1 MAAIVSQLA
10 AANRRRKANKK
21 NHVNADK
28 CVYTLPPFDP
38 CFKPEVHN
46 RYVRHKHAQ
55 LAHQEFIERIGDVSP
70 VHIHQLEELGSRRI
84 KETKRN
90 PNVPNGINQDGDTPP
105 KKSAEVILP
114 TSPSP
119 VLSEETDYKIE
130 GEGQAE
136 LRLLDEET
144 VQASD
149 DINTNIPAKNQKAP
163 GGLKQEPEKT
173 QAEKRAESESVPASF
188 RCQMVMA
195 ICAVLGLIPLL
206 CIVIYL
212 VGMFWMVPSTL
223 NLTS

>member
-1 MAAIVSQLA
+1 M
-10 AANRRRKANKK
+10 RGKK
-21 NHVNADK
+21 K
-28 CVYTLPPFDP
+28 QIFRT
-38 CFKPEVHN
+38 
-46 RYVRHKHAQ
+46 Q
-55 LAHQEFIERIGDVSP
+55 
-70 VHIHQLEELGSRRI
+70 
-84 KETKRN
+84 
-90 PNVPNGINQDGDTPP
+90 
-105 KKSAEVILP
+105 
-114 TSPSP
+114 
-119 VLSEETDYKIE
+119 VLSESPEETDYKIE

-149 DINTNIPAKNQKAP
+149 DVNTNTSAKNKNGLEGLNQK
-163 GGLKQEPEKT
+163 PEKT
-173 QAEKRAESESVPASF
+173 EAEKRAEAEAVPASF

>member
-1 MAAIVSQLA
+1 MQTVFWD
-10 AANRRRKANKK
+10 RKK
-21 NHVNADK
+21 NTFWNIIF
-28 CVYTLPPFDP
+28 L
-38 CFKPEVHN
+38 
-46 RYVRHKHAQ
+46 
-55 LAHQEFIERIGDVSP
+55 S
-70 VHIHQLEELGSRRI
+70 
-84 KETKRN
+84 
-90 PNVPNGINQDGDTPP
+90 DGDTPP

-163 GGLKQEPEKT
+163 GGSKQEPEKT

-223 NLTS
+223 NLTSWPEKINEQEWDLNKTPLDWKVKFHLKQIIK

>member
-1 MAAIVSQLA
+1 MQTVFWD
-10 AANRRRKANKK
+10 RKK
-21 NHVNADK
+21 NTFWNIIF
-28 CVYTLPPFDP
+28 L
-38 CFKPEVHN
+38 
-46 RYVRHKHAQ
+46 
-55 LAHQEFIERIGDVSP
+55 S
-70 VHIHQLEELGSRRI
+70 
-84 KETKRN
+84 
-90 PNVPNGINQDGDTPP
+90 DGDTPP

-149 DINTNIPAKNQKAP
+149 DINTNIPAKNKKAP
-163 GGLKQEPEKT
+163 GGSKQEPEKT
-173 QAEKRAESESVPASF
+173 QAEKRVESESVPASF

-223 NLTS
+223 NLTSWPEKINEQERDLNKKPLDWKVKSHLKKIMK